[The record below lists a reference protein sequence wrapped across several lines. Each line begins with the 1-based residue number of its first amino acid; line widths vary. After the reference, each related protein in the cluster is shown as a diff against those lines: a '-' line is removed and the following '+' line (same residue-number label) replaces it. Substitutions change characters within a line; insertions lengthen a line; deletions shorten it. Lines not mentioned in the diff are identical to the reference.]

1 MEQPTGRLSPVAT
14 SGERQAPPKD
24 ETGMDDEAADAAD
37 LLGAAVAALSTSGA
51 PAPAAA
57 DMDGQSW
64 QAVAQGLMQA
74 ER

>member
-1 MEQPTGRLSPVAT
+1 
-14 SGERQAPPKD
+14 
-24 ETGMDDEAADAAD
+24 MDDEAADAAD